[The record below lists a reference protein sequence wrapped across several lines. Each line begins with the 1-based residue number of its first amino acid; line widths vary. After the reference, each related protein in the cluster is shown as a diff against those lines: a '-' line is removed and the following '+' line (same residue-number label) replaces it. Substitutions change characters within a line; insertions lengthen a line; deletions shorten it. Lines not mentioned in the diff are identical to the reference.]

1 MALGTG
7 QTTGPYTPVSGTP
20 ITVSDPST
28 GVPSNKVQIQNASG
42 FSLSVQV
49 GGLPYSVQ
57 PQTATTILTNNEG
70 ASITITPS
78 STVANQTGSITL
90 VWLLAGQ
97 DSPIP
102 DGFMGQSIANQRIG
116 GTYSIGTT
124 VTTTISLLATD
135 QSITLFFSMSSSPVE
150 ISSYSITGTS
160 SGILYASGSIY
171 GAIGTTQYTVGPIT
185 VYGAIDPS
193 VNVTV
198 TNIYGAILPVTMT
211 VVLGSSPGGQ
221 TTPIGGGTKIG
232 VGQYTYGGKLRVGN
246 PALSSGTAVVMLAA
260 PGAGYS
266 YRLHSWAFFG
276 VLNTGAS
283 SFIAL
288 LDSSVT
294 LATMTSAAEPGFQ
307 YLGGLLVVNDQVRV
321 STNTGSYSAGGIV
334 LAYDLIQTPTIT

>member
-20 ITVSDPST
+20 ITVNDPST

-116 GTYSIGTT
+116 GTYSIPTT

-135 QSITLFFSMSSSPVE
+135 QSITLFFSMNVFPVE

-171 GAIGTTQYTVGPIT
+171 GASGTTQYTLGPVT

-193 VNVTV
+193 VNVAV
-198 TNIYGAILPVTMT
+198 TNVYGSILPVTMT

-246 PALSSGTAVVMLAA
+246 PALSSGTAGVMLSA

-266 YRLHSWAFFG
+266 YRLHSWTLFG
-276 VLNTGAS
+276 VVNTGAS

-294 LATMTSAAEPGFQ
+294 LATMTAAADPGFQ

-321 STNTGSYSAGGIV
+321 STNTGSYGAGSIV